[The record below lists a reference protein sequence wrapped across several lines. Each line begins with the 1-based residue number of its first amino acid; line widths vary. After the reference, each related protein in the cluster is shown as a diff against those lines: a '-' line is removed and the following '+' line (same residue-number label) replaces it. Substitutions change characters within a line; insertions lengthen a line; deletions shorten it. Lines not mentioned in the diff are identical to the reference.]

1 MASEE
6 ENLEIA
12 GDGDGTVDSVETK
25 QEHSRVPR
33 RKRHGARHR
42 ARRRAVD
49 ILYEA
54 ENRDTDPVA
63 LIEERESLRTES
75 DDTIPPIASYTKEI
89 VSGVAKELDSIDDSI
104 ERYLSADW
112 ELHRLPA
119 VDRAILRVSVWE
131 LRFNPEIPAPIGVV
145 EGVELASEYSDP
157 SSAGYINA
165 LLDDVAQAQDVGS
178 PMTDIDAESDGPD
191 DAEPDET
198 EPVAGGDDQ

>member
-12 GDGDGTVDSVETK
+12 GDGDGTVDSAETK

-157 SSAGYINA
+157 ASAGYINA

-178 PMTDIDAESDGPD
+178 PMTDIDAESDGAD